1 MFVYM
6 CICSNTFFKGRLYT
20 LLSPPAYGIFFY
32 NSFLDLSL
40 ISRFPLY
47 VHFPA
52 TVRGNILSGG
62 RTLPETISSSRLC
75 PVTQ

>member
-32 NSFLDLSL
+32 NSFLNLSL
-40 ISRFPLY
+40 ISRFHIY

-52 TVRGNILSGG
+52 IRGNRLSG
-62 RTLPETISSSRLC
+62 RTLRQYPL
-75 PVTQ
+75 PDYAL